1 MQRKGAIMKPQIKL
15 LSLAILLAT
24 NNAAQSQGSLA
35 LEEVLVTA
43 TKRESSLQDV
53 SVAVTAL
60 SAEELQVA
68 QIVSS
73 EDLTFLVPSLNLQKG
88 SNPRQTSFSIRGIG
102 TQSFSSAVEPSVS
115 TMVDGVVMG
124 RSGQA
129 FMQLLDVERV
139 EVLRGPQGTLFGK
152 NSTGGVVHII
162 TQNPTDETTGEVS
175 ATVINDNEYR
185 GGLTVSGPLSD
196 TLGYRL
202 SANGTY
208 VDDFTQN
215 KFDNSEL
222 NGSEQWSVRGKL
234 RWLAADNLE
243 FKWASDI
250 SDRSCD
256 CTAGPIRQLEPFGGN
271 EDQVAEILDSIAP
284 VIPGDENKDV
294 NINKATFSDS
304 ETSGHSLEINLDIGE
319 YTLTSI
325 SALREFE
332 VNGFGDVDSQPTDA
346 FGFDQFGFSETEQF
360 TQELR
365 VLSPAGE
372 RFSYVAGLFYFDQTV
387 ERRFRR
393 EFEFQEGNP
402 GIAIADFEVDTKNWA
417 AFGEATYNLT
427 DTVRIIVGARYTE
440 DKLDFVFMRTQDG
453 FPLGLPD
460 PVAPT
465 PGDTQED
472 DLSGKFAMQW
482 DYSDS
487 GMAYASYTSSYKGPA
502 FDITFGTKP
511 EGLQPVDPETAD
523 AFELGLKTTLWDGR
537 LRLNA
542 AAFYAEYQ
550 EFQAQAF
557 FDPDGAPDC
566 PEDDPL
572 CDPNDDPGSFLLI
585 NAGEVSTT
593 GLELDFM
600 VQLTESLRV
609 TGGAAWI
616 DAEIEDYP
624 GGPCSGGQ
632 QFRGE
637 CPEDGLQNLSG
648 GQLPYSPDWK
658 INLAATYTFFLDGN
672 FDVDVIGSV
681 RSQDDVQY
689 SLTQDTETIGDAYT
703 IYDLSLALN
712 AKDDSWRT
720 TLFVKN
726 LTDEFYPSIIAGNN
740 ENILPNG
747 YTHRYGKQA
756 ERTFG
761 LQFDYRWL

>member
-1 MQRKGAIMKPQIKL
+1 MNSQLNR
-15 LSLAILLAT
+15 LSLSVALLCASGIT
-24 NNAAQSQGSLA
+24 QAQSLA

-60 SAEELQVA
+60 SAQELDVA

-124 RSGQA
+124 RSAQA

-162 TQNPTDETTGEVS
+162 TQNPTDEMTGEVS
-175 ATVINDNEYR
+175 ATAITGNEYR
-185 GGLTVSGPLSD
+185 GGLTASGPLTE
-196 TLGYRL
+196 TLGFRL
-202 SANGTY
+202 SANGVD
-208 VDDFTQN
+208 VDDYTQN
-215 KFDNSEL
+215 KFDNNKL
-222 NGSEQWSVRGKL
+222 NGREEWSVRGKL
-234 RWLAADNLE
+234 RWLPAGNLE
-243 FKWASDI
+243 FKWASDF
-250 SDRSCD
+250 SDRDCD

-271 EDQVAEILDSIAP
+271 DDQVDEILASIAP
-284 VIPGDENKDV
+284 VVPGEENKEV
-294 NINKATFSDS
+294 NINKATFSES
-304 ETSGHSLEINLDIGE
+304 ESSGHSLEINWDIGE
-319 YTLTSI
+319 HTVTSI

-365 VLSPAGE
+365 LLSPVGE

-393 EFEFQEGNP
+393 QFEFQEGNP
-402 GIAIADFEVDTKNWA
+402 GIAIADFEVDTVNWA
-417 AFGEATYNLT
+417 AFGEFTYNLT
-427 DTVRIIVGARYTE
+427 DTLRVIVGARYTE
-440 DKLDFVFMRTQDG
+440 DELDFVFMRTQEG
-453 FPLGLPD
+453 FTLGLPD
-460 PVAPT
+460 PVPPT

-472 DLSGKFAMQW
+472 DLSGKFAVQW
-482 DYSDS
+482 DYSDA

-511 EGLQPVDPETAD
+511 EGLEPVDPETAD
-523 AFELGLKTTLWDGR
+523 AYELGLKTTVWDGR

-557 FDPDGAPDC
+557 FDPDGLPDC
-566 PEDDPL
+566 PDEDPL

-600 VQLTESLRV
+600 AQLSENLRV

-616 DAEIEDYP
+616 DAKIEDYP

-637 CPEDGLQNLSG
+637 CPEAGLQDLSG
-648 GQLPYSPDWK
+648 GQLPFSPDWK
-658 INLAATYTFFLDGN
+658 VNLAATYTFFLDGN
-672 FDVDVIGSV
+672 FDIDVIGSV
-681 RSQDDVQY
+681 RAQDDVQY
-689 SLTQDTETIGDAYT
+689 SLTQDSETIGDGYS

-712 AKDDSWRT
+712 AKDSTWRAT
-720 TLFVKN
+720 VFVKN
-726 LTDEFYPSIIAGNN
+726 LTDEFYPSIIAPNN

-747 YTHRYGKQA
+747 YTHRYSKES
-756 ERTFG
+756 ERQFG
-761 LQFDYRWL
+761 LQFAYRWL